1 MNRNWAYNTGG
12 NMKSFT
18 LFCLVLALAV
28 PFTNAEAQTTG
39 KATTIDELAKM
50 YDVSSCKKCHAQIYN
65 EWEKSIH
72 ARSLIGTGRTMAT
85 IKTAIT
91 DGMMKEWTKSGVR
104 DVKDIK
110 VEHMMHCL
118 KCHLPQLKDAN
129 DDVARQIAQAVMD
142 SDQATL
148 EKVNINCIICH
159 NRKALVHKMVDGDP
173 EPNVIYGNKDGSH
186 GDKMFTFMKKSPIMK
201 ESIICGQ
208 CHGLGPNFDLANPTQ
223 CATLY
228 GSYLHNY
235 VQAEGVELQTC
246 QDCHMH
252 VDKKGH
258 LMPAYR
264 DPQMAR
270 KAVTVEVQ
278 TKGYQVLYKAG
289 EHIPTAAIQVRMT
302 SNAGHRI
309 PDG

>member
-1 MNRNWAYNTGG
+1 MYRVRAVVVLLAAVA
-12 NMKSFT
+12 
-18 LFCLVLALAV
+18 LFALPA
-28 PFTNAEAQTTG
+28 TAQEK
-39 KATTIDELAKM
+39 KARTVEELAKM
-50 YDVSSCKKCHAQIYN
+50 YDVSSCKTCHAKEFG

-85 IKTAIT
+85 IRNAIQ
-91 DGMMKEWTKSGVR
+91 DAMMKEWTKSGIK

-110 VEHMMHCL
+110 VEHMLHCL
-118 KCHLPQLKDAN
+118 KCHLPQLKDAT
-129 DDVARQIAQAVMD
+129 DEVAQQIAKAVID
-142 SDQATL
+142 SDTATL

-159 NRKALVHKMVDGDP
+159 NRKALIHTYVDGEP
-173 EPNVIYGNKDGSH
+173 EANAVYGSKDGSH
-186 GDKMFTFMKKSPIMK
+186 GDKKFTALKKSPIMK

-235 VQAEGVELQTC
+235 VQSAGVVPETC

-252 VDKKGH
+252 KHKTGH
-258 LMPAYR
+258 TMPGYR
-264 DPQMAR
+264 DPAIA
-270 KAVTVEVQ
+270 KNAVDVEVQ
-278 TKGYQVLYKAG
+278 AKGYQVLFKAG
-289 EHIPTAAIQVRMT
+289 EHIPTAAIQVMMT

>member
-1 MNRNWAYNTGG
+1 
-12 NMKSFT
+12 MKVRIA
-18 LFCLVLALAV
+18 VLAILVAAL
-28 PFTNAEAQTTG
+28 PISTQAMQQEAK
-39 KATTIDELAKM
+39 KATTVDELAKM
-50 YDVSSCKKCHAQIYN
+50 YDVSSCKRCHEKIYI

-85 IKTAIT
+85 IRNAIT
-91 DGMMKEWTKSGVR
+91 DAMMKEWTKSGVK

-118 KCHLPQLKDAN
+118 KCHLPQLKDATDN
-129 DDVARQIAQAVMD
+129 VAQQIAQAVID

-148 EKVNINCIICH
+148 QKVNINCIICH
-159 NRKALVHKMVDGDP
+159 NRKALVHKFVDGEP
-173 EPNVIYGNKDGSH
+173 EPNVIYGNKEGSH
-186 GDKMFTFMKKSPIMK
+186 ADKMFTALKKSPIMK

-208 CHGLGPNFDLANPTQ
+208 CHGLGPNFDLPNPTQ

-235 VQAEGVELQTC
+235 VPSAGVVAETC
-246 QDCHMH
+246 QECHMH
-252 VDKKGH
+252 KYKSGH
-258 LMPAYR
+258 LMPSYR
-264 DPQMAR
+264 DPEVA
-270 KAVTVEVQ
+270 KHAVDVDVEA
-278 TKGYQVLYKAG
+278 KGYQVLFKAG
-289 EHIPTAAIQVRMT
+289 EHIPTAAIQVKMT

>member
-1 MNRNWAYNTGG
+1 MKAVAALFLAMLLLTGV
-12 NMKSFT
+12 T
-18 LFCLVLALAV
+18 A
-28 PFTNAEAQTTG
+28 AQEK
-39 KATTIDELAKM
+39 KATTVDELAKM
-50 YDVSSCKKCHAQIYN
+50 YDVSSCKQCHAKEFG

-85 IKTAIT
+85 IKTAIQ
-91 DGMMKEWTKSGVR
+91 DGMMKEWAKSGIKE
-104 DVKDIK
+104 VKDIK
-110 VEHMMHCL
+110 VEHMLHCL
-118 KCHLPQLKDAN
+118 KCHLPQLKDAT
-129 DDVARQIAQAVMD
+129 DAVAQQIAKAVID
-142 SDQATL
+142 GDTATL

-159 NRKALVHKMVDGDP
+159 NRKAIVHKLVDGEP

-186 GDKMFTFMKKSPIMK
+186 GDKMFTTLKKSLIMK

-208 CHGLGPNFDLANPTQ
+208 CHGLGPNFELANPTQ

-235 VQAEGVELQTC
+235 VASAGVVPEAC

-252 VDKKGH
+252 KHQTGH
-258 LMPAYR
+258 IMPAYR
-264 DPQMAR
+264 DPAIN
-270 KAVTVEVQ
+270 KSAVDVEV
-278 TKGYQVLYKAG
+278 TAKGYNVLFKAG
-289 EHIPTAAIQVRMT
+289 EHIPTAAVQVKMT